1 MNGLI
6 VVNPDFLVSG
16 TSIVSTLFC
25 MRKAVLNERFKGQE
39 GSSRSMLIGTLVHEL
54 LQESLKRNLRSP
66 VQVAHQLESC
76 LESDKILKELLLLNM
91 TKDEI
96 YKEVEPFLPH
106 IMFFIEKY
114 VLGNVHVEVP
124 TVAYQYNSQQ
134 KTYGNKTQIWPG
146 KVEAIMDIEENIWSP
161 RLGIKGKVDLT
172 IQVKLKQK
180 DAKGRICKTMPL
192 ELKTG
197 RPSGSA
203 VGIYLFSVYVSWIRL
218 HKPIL

>member
-1 MNGLI
+1 MNGLV

-54 LQESLKRNLRSP
+54 LQESLKRNHRSP
-66 VQVAHQLESC
+66 VQVARQLNQC
-76 LESDKILKELLLLNM
+76 LESDKILKELLLLKM

-96 YKEVEPFLPH
+96 FKEVEPFLPH

-114 VLGNVHVEVP
+114 VLGNAHVEVP

-134 KTYGNKTQIWPG
+134 KNYGGNKTQIWPG

-180 DAKGRICKTMPL
+180 DAKGRMCKTMPL

-203 VGIYLFSVYVSWIRL
+203 VRRVLFIHL
-218 HKPIL
+218 LKL